1 MKNFLLSFFVTGA
14 FILYS
19 IHQRG
24 EDSQVAVVA
33 PSQVQKPLTTD
44 TPTPSLA
51 SPTPQNNPT
60 SQPIPTADATPTPT
74 SIPRGQYKDGQYTGD
89 VADAFYGNIQVEV
102 SIQNGKI
109 ADVQFL
115 QYPNDRQTS
124 IQINQQA
131 MPYLRQEAI
140 QAQNAN
146 VDIVGGATDSSQAFR
161 ESLASALGRAK

>member
-1 MKNFLLSFFVTGA
+1 MKKLALSFFVIGA

-19 IHQRG
+19 LYQKN
-24 EDSQVAVVA
+24 EADQAVVVMPA
-33 PSQVQKPLTTD
+33 SNPSSNLPN
-44 TPTPSLA
+44 TPTPSTA
-51 SPTPQNNPT
+51 PQ
-60 SQPIPTADATPTPT
+60 
-74 SIPRGQYKDGQYTGD
+74 RGQYKDGQYTGD
-89 VADAFYGNIQVEV
+89 VVDAFYGNIQVQV

-109 ADVQFL
+109 TDVQFL

-140 QAQNAN
+140 QVQNAN

-161 ESLASALGRAK
+161 VSLASALGRAK